1 MKSPATQLRKH
12 HFVTALAVSGIV
24 LLGCASKVQ
33 IQVPA
38 NFHGHVHIVCTG
50 MTKDASSKI
59 VVDNSG
65 AVQVNDCPLRQ
76 TDAVVTEPGTAT
88 PVSTAIMWTT
98 TGDGLVREI
107 NFDIR

>member
-1 MKSPATQLRKH
+1 MKSAATHFRKH
-12 HFVTALAVSGIV
+12 HFVTALAASGIV
-24 LLGCASKVQ
+24 LLGCANKVQ

-38 NFHGHVHIVCTG
+38 NFHGHVHIVCNG
-50 MTKDASSKI
+50 ITKDASTKI
-59 VVDNSG
+59 VVDSSG
-65 AVQVNDCPLRQ
+65 AAQVNDCPVRQ